1 MKIVDVKD
9 IPFKLKKRG
18 DEWLQ
23 QLLKIPP
30 GKAWVLTEEEA
41 GVRATS
47 VRMMVDRLKKM
58 GQLPKNY
65 KTMQRT
71 VRGKMTIYIIN
82 SPEGTSEQTE
92 KKTATAKPY

>member
-1 MKIVDVKD
+1 MKIVDVKE
-9 IPFKLKKRG
+9 IPFRLKKRG

-82 SPEGTSEQTE
+82 SPEGTAEQTE
-92 KKTATAKPY
+92 KKTASVKIY

>member
-1 MKIVDVKD
+1 MEKAQKMKIVDVKE

-41 GVRATS
+41 GVKATS
-47 VRMMVDRLKKM
+47 VRMMVDRLKKI
-58 GQLPKNY
+58 GQLPNHY

-71 VRGKMTIYIIN
+71 IKGKITVYIIN
-82 SPEGTSEQTE
+82 SAEAQN
-92 KKTATAKPY
+92 Y